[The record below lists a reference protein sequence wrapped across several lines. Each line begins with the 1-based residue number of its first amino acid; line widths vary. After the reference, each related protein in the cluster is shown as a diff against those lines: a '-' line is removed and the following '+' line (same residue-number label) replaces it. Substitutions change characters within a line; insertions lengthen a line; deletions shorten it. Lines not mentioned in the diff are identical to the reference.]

1 MKKTLCVLLAVL
13 TLALAVAPAMAVINY
28 PEFCDVMYVNCANGK
43 TLNMRKTPG
52 GDKMLSLENG
62 TKVYVSREFMSME
75 WSEIYLENGK
85 HGYVKT
91 EFLQEKKPGKYDI
104 TERDDNF
111 VEFKRPYIVTAK
123 ALNNKTDKSVGFRK
137 KPNKQAA
144 SWCRLEAGDEL
155 LAVAGGKIW
164 LKVIDR
170 ETGKTGYVAEDY
182 VEFDHYLDEEEPDDS
197 AVGASE
203 DAEGS
208 ASSED

>member
-52 GDKMLSLENG
+52 GDKFRSLENG
-62 TKVYVSREFMSME
+62 T
-75 WSEIYLENGK
+75 

-123 ALNNKTDKSVGFRK
+123 ALNNKTDK
-137 KPNKQAA
+137 
-144 SWCRLEAGDEL
+144 
-155 LAVAGGKIW
+155 I
-164 LKVIDR
+164 
-170 ETGKTGYVAEDY
+170 
-182 VEFDHYLDEEEPDDS
+182 
-197 AVGASE
+197 
-203 DAEGS
+203 
-208 ASSED
+208 